1 MLQFRVG
8 MGNELVTDRA
18 GHAQPLHDN
27 ASTTGEP
34 MIVVTGGVH
43 YDTMLRLPR
52 LPRANDRI
60 SVEGT
65 TLAPGGMGGNVAAV
79 FARLGGRV
87 RFAGA
92 FARDDD
98 GIALRRDLEVDGV
111 DCAFASERD
120 GPSRRGFILVG
131 EAGERAIIGG
141 WPPAQEPERAPGR
154 PPGLEAPSRYPR
166 WKGLDELL
174 RGLIDKPGLFDPPV
188 RGFALPSN
196 FATPLLAQIPAELP
210 IFIDTETGHFDGV
223 GDETIWEVLCRATI
237 VYANEENMQRLAD
250 RLGVGEIAALAE
262 MIGGI
267 TVQTCGA
274 RGCTVYHNGDRY
286 PVPGFAVESVDTTG
300 AGDSFAAA
308 FTLGYLRGWELEPTA
323 RYANAVAALSTTALG
338 SRAGVRDAEGV
349 AQFLEKRPSG

>member
-1 MLQFRVG
+1 
-8 MGNELVTDRA
+8 MGIGLVTDRA
-18 GHAQPLHDN
+18 GLAQPLHDN
-27 ASTTGEP
+27 TADADEP

-60 SVEGT
+60 SVEET

-98 GIALRRDLEVDGV
+98 GIALRRDLELDGV

-120 GPSRRGFILVG
+120 GPSWRGFILVG

-166 WKGLDELL
+166 LKGLGELI
-174 RGLIDKPGLFDPPV
+174 RGLIGKPGLFDPPV
-188 RGFALPSN
+188 RGVALPSN
-196 FATPLLAQIPAELP
+196 FAPPLLEQIPAGLP

-223 GDETIWEVLCRATI
+223 ADQTVWEVLCRAAI

-274 RGCTVYHNGDRY
+274 RGCTIYHNGAVEQ
-286 PVPGFAVESVDTTG
+286 VPGFRVAAIDTTG

-308 FTLGYLRGWELEPTA
+308 FTLGYLRGWELERTA

-338 SRAGVRDAEGV
+338 SRAGVPDARGV
-349 AQFLEKRPSG
+349 DQLLQGL

>member
-1 MLQFRVG
+1 
-8 MGNELVTDRA
+8 
-18 GHAQPLHDN
+18 
-27 ASTTGEP
+27 

-60 SVEGT
+60 SVVGT
-65 TLAPGGMGGNVAAV
+65 TLAPGGMGGNVAAI

-87 RFAGA
+87 RFAGS
-92 FARDDD
+92 FAQDED
-98 GIALRRDLEVDGV
+98 GVALRRDLEIDGV
-111 DCAFASERD
+111 DCSFASLRD
-120 GPSRRGFILVG
+120 GPSWGGFILVG
-131 EAGERAIIGG
+131 EEGQRAIIGG
-141 WPPAQEPERAPGR
+141 WPPAGELERAPGR
-154 PPGLEAPSRYPR
+154 PPGLEAPTRYPR
-166 WKGLDELL
+166 WKGLGELI

-196 FATPLLAQIPAELP
+196 FAAPLLAHIPAKLP
-210 IFIDTETGHFDGV
+210 LFIDSETGHFDGIENEAV
-223 GDETIWEVLCRATI
+223 WEVLCRAAI

-250 RLGVGEIAALAE
+250 RLGVGEIAVLAE

-274 RGCTVYHNGDRY
+274 RGCTIYHNGTTV
-286 PVPGFAVESVDTTG
+286 PVPGFPVEAIDTTG

-308 FTLGYLRGWELEPTA
+308 FTLCYLRGWELERVA

-338 SRAGVRDAEGV
+338 SRAGVPDSEDVEEFIRA
-349 AQFLEKRPSG
+349 S